1 MSEYNDAIQR
11 LNMPERPL
19 GTTINRRDRFPVPRK
34 DTAMNW
40 NYIFR
45 NTGNMNIP
53 KYSIPQNLIIINN
66 NSDYVLKQAEEINN
80 EITSLNNE
88 ISEINDKLTEAQNG
102 IEHYQTEYDK
112 MIVDEPDNEEELNK
126 LLDGIQHFQ
135 EELSENQAKLK
146 PLQSKLEAYQ
156 EQLTELSYDSKT
168 IFQFPLDEQFI
179 MTPGNRKSIAIR
191 AINIEAVEYETEDEE
206 GDTIKT
212 TDDVTYVASTINPW
226 SKNNI
231 IGRIVETF
239 HNMPRLFPWDGQK
252 YITAWFL
259 DSKGERL
266 TSPSLKGSIELEL
279 IIDNEN
285 TFGYE

>member
-1 MSEYNDAIQR
+1 
-11 LNMPERPL
+11 
-19 GTTINRRDRFPVPRK
+19 
-34 DTAMNW
+34 
-40 NYIFR
+40 
-45 NTGNMNIP
+45 
-53 KYSIPQNLIIINN
+53 
-66 NSDYVLKQAEEINN
+66 
-80 EITSLNNE
+80 
-88 ISEINDKLTEAQNG
+88 
-102 IEHYQTEYDK
+102 
-112 MIVDEPDNEEELNK
+112 
-126 LLDGIQHFQ
+126 
-135 EELSENQAKLK
+135 
-146 PLQSKLEAYQ
+146 
-156 EQLTELSYDSKT
+156 
-168 IFQFPLDEQFI
+168 

-191 AINIEAVEYETEDEE
+191 AINIEAVEYETEDED
-206 GDTIKT
+206 GDAIKT